1 MPIADGPVPLQAA
14 DAALP
19 LLCSVL
25 CAASDPQVS
34 EIISALS
41 AEEGD
46 ALMRCLY
53 RGLALG
59 NPGVS
64 TACLCWH
71 EHLTHRAGVGCIVRS
86 LVPAQ
91 ARRHPAGVAAPAR

>member
-1 MPIADGPVPLQAA
+1 MLTADTISALQAI

-25 CAASDPQVS
+25 SAASDPQMS
-34 EIISALS
+34 ETVAALS
-41 AEEGD
+41 LEECD

-59 NPGVS
+59 NSGTS
-64 TACLCWH
+64 TACLRWH

-86 LVPAQ
+86 LLPAQ
-91 ARRHPAGVAAPAR
+91 ARRHAAGVAGPAR